1 MWRELL
7 TESAEEADV
16 VAFGIP
22 IDENCSVGSGTSQA
36 PRIMRECSEFL
47 PPVTMNGE
55 VIKACLC
62 DVGDI
67 CDYDYE
73 KVLEKFS
80 LYKKQKL
87 MLVLGGD
94 HSVSI
99 LTQKAYKQVNGG
111 KRGIIHIDAHAD
123 ICDFYNGSKFSHACV
138 NRRAIENGYLPRDIT
153 MLGIRSYEVQ
163 ETQYLKENPVD
174 IFSPAE
180 VERIGAEEVLR
191 RLCEKYADYDG
202 VYLSFDIDAVDPAYA
217 PGTGTPEA
225 FGFSSKAVLELIKG
239 VLQKLPIDVMDVVE
253 VSPPLDCNNITS
265 WLALKY
271 ILEVINIIQK
281 KEKRNG

>member
-1 MWRELL
+1 MWRDLL
-7 TESAEEADV
+7 TDSIEDADIV
-16 VAFGIP
+16 VFGIP
-22 IDENCSVGSGTSQA
+22 IDTNCSVGKGASEA
-36 PRIMRECSEFL
+36 PRVLRECSECL
-47 PPVTMNGE
+47 PPVTMNGDTLSRKLYDLGDVCE
-55 VIKACLC
+55 YNYTQVLDKISLC
-62 DVGDI
+62 
-67 CDYDYE
+67 
-73 KVLEKFS
+73 KNHK
-80 LYKKQKL
+80 
-87 MLVLGGD
+87 MTLVLGGD

-99 LTQKAYKQVNGG
+99 LSQRAYRQVHKG

-138 NRRAIENGYLPRDIT
+138 NRRALENGFAPKDIT

-163 ETQYLKENPVD
+163 ETEYLKKNEID
-174 IFSPAE
+174 IFSPTE
-180 VERIGAEEVLR
+180 VERIGVEKIVC

-202 VYLSFDIDAVDPAYA
+202 IYLSFDIDGVDPAYA

-225 FGFSSKAVLELIKG
+225 FGFSSKTVLDLIIG
-239 VLQKLPIDVMDVVE
+239 ILRRLPIDMMDVVE

-281 KEKRNG
+281 KEKRNE